1 MNDKLDLFERV
12 KVAVDFIFQQIQE
25 KPELGLVTGTGLS
38 DFVDHLRVKQ
48 SIPYESIPHFPIST
62 VKSHAGELVFAEY
75 GGKELVILKGR
86 FHYYEGYSMQELT
99 LPIRVLAALGIHTL
113 LLTNISGGLNPAY
126 KLADLVVIKDHI
138 NLMPDNPLR
147 GLNDD
152 TYGPR
157 FPVLLDVYNKKLRH
171 QVIELA
177 NKNTI
182 TLHEGVYVSLQ
193 GPSLETRA
201 EYAFMKMI
209 GGDLVGMS
217 TVPEVIVAAQ
227 IGLDICVISCVSNL
241 ASDPENI
248 EHEDLDTLLEVAR
261 RGGEKLTVL
270 LKELI
275 SEM

>member
-1 MNDKLDLFERV
+1 MNMELDLFERV
-12 KVAVDFIFQQIQE
+12 KEAADYIFKQIQE

-38 DFVDHLRVKQ
+38 DFADHLQVKK
-48 SIPYESIPHFPIST
+48 SIPYESIPHFPLST

-75 GGKELVILKGR
+75 AGKELVILKGR

-99 LPIRVLAALGIHTL
+99 LPIRVLAELGIHTL
-113 LLTNISGGLNPAY
+113 FLTNISGGLNSAF
-126 KLADLVVIKDHI
+126 KLADLVVVKDHI

-152 TYGPR
+152 KYGPR
-157 FPVLLDVYNKKLRH
+157 FPVLLDVYSQDLR
-171 QVIELA
+171 QKVIQLS
-177 NKNTI
+177 NKNNI
-182 TLHEGVYVSLQ
+182 SIHEGVYVSLQ

-201 EYAFMKMI
+201 EYAYLKMI

-227 IGLDICVISCVSNL
+227 IGLEICVISCVSNL

-248 EHEDLDTLLEVAR
+248 EHEDLDALLETAR
-261 RGGEKLTVL
+261 QGGEKLTVL
-270 LKELI
+270 LKALI
-275 SEM
+275 EEM